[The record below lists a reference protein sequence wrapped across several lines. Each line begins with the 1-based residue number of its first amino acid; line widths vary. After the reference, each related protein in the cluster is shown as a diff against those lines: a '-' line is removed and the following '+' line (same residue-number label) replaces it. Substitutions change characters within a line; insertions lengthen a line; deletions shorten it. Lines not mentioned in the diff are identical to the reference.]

1 MTNMTNEKVIYTR
14 RLAIALIKQ
23 GFPVVRIEK
32 NPKKPELDC
41 YVFAETDDFKLAFT
55 NIANR

>member
-14 RLAIALIKQ
+14 WLATALIKQ
-23 GFPVVRIEK
+23 GFPVLRIEK

-55 NIANR
+55 NIANK